1 MVNYT
6 EEEEIIKVPR
16 FNEENGFYTTKQ
28 RSQLM
33 AKIKAKNT
41 SPELLLRK
49 VLWKTGIRYR
59 LYNKLL
65 PGNPDIL
72 IRKYKL
78 VVFIDGEFWH
88 GFEWE
93 KKREKIK
100 TNRDFWIAKI
110 ERNMQRDRTNTVK
123 LEALGFTVLRF
134 WEKQIKKEMPACLE
148 KIQAYIHQSQH

>member
-1 MVNYT
+1 MVDY
-6 EEEEIIKVPR
+6 EDEEIIKVPR

-41 SPELLLRK
+41 SPEILLRK
-49 VLWKTGIRYR
+49 ALWNNGVRYR

-65 PGNPDIL
+65 PGNPDIS

-93 KKREKIK
+93 KKRGKIK
-100 TNRDFWIAKI
+100 TNRGFWIAKI
-110 ERNMQRDRTNTVK
+110 ERNMQRDRTNTIK
-123 LEALGFTVLRF
+123 LELLGFTVFRF
-134 WEKQIKKEMPACLE
+134 WEKQIKKEMSACLT
-148 KIQAYIHQSQH
+148 KIQDHIDQYKH